1 MQGRAERGH
10 VPSRTP
16 RRPGSNA
23 RCAFLFGP
31 PHFTKRNGF
40 KSHQDRTT
48 RPGGPGLLGTA
59 PGEGSGVSPRAPV
72 CRPRRGP
79 GRSRPRAAGSGA
91 ATTAG
96 GDTGCYAGAWS
107 WRGGQWHAP
116 RTDSVPLPD
125 GPLKAAQAATFTR
138 ISHMKKKLLEIS
150 KEKNHDPWVE
160 QMFTEDASSGTW
172 PHGRVGVA
180 SPKQDQG
187 WRRPLQESVCTP
199 DTTCPAVTETAEPRR
214 PEPATRSIEPGPAV
228 RSAASKELDAGSPRA
243 QTSCRFALAGLTTTA
258 QPPLKRCSFFT
269 EGRGHG
275 GRSLQGIFRRGQ
287 GQRPMP
293 GRPHTL
299 QTSEAAPG
307 HTRPRGPE
315 AHSKE
320 PT

>member
-1 MQGRAERGH
+1 M
-10 VPSRTP
+10 
-16 RRPGSNA
+16 GS
-23 RCAFLFGP
+23 
-31 PHFTKRNGF
+31 
-40 KSHQDRTT
+40 
-48 RPGGPGLLGTA
+48 
-59 PGEGSGVSPRAPV
+59 
-72 CRPRRGP
+72 
-79 GRSRPRAAGSGA
+79 AA
-91 ATTAG
+91 
-96 GDTGCYAGAWS
+96 
-107 WRGGQWHAP
+107 

-125 GPLKAAQAATFTR
+125 GPSKAAQAATFTR
-138 ISHMKKKLLEIS
+138 ISHMKKKLLEKS

-258 QPPLKRCSFFT
+258 QPPLKRCGFFT
-269 EGRGHG
+269 EGHGHG

-287 GQRPMP
+287 GQQPMP
-293 GRPHTL
+293 GRPHAL

-307 HTRPRGPE
+307 HTRPRGLE
-315 AHSKE
+315 THSKE